1 MLKDYIIIFLLIS
14 YFFVF
19 IIWIIWFHK
28 SLKNCQNKKKKY
40 LINTSGF
47 VVLTYF
53 ISFLVLKILS

>member
-14 YFFVF
+14 YFFIF

-28 SLKNCQNKKKKY
+28 SLKNCQNKKNKY